1 MDLNRKTAF
10 QVLMDVEKNG
20 AYSNL
25 SLNSFISRNNP
36 DSPAFVREL
45 VYGVL
50 KNKYLLDWY
59 IGQLVKTGLSKVKKP
74 DLMLLRIGAY
84 QLSFM
89 NSVPEFA
96 AVNETVN
103 LEKRGKGTGR
113 LYKRCLKVIYKKQEQ
128 PERAGQK
135 QRHRTLLF
143 CPVFCRAMDSGA
155 MDKDIRR
162 GKDGGNP

>member
-50 KNKYLLDWY
+50 KNKY
-59 IGQLVKTGLSKVKKP
+59 
-74 DLMLLRIGAY
+74 
-84 QLSFM
+84 
-89 NSVPEFA
+89 
-96 AVNETVN
+96 
-103 LEKRGKGTGR
+103 
-113 LYKRCLKVIYKKQEQ
+113 
-128 PERAGQK
+128 
-135 QRHRTLLF
+135 H
-143 CPVFCRAMDSGA
+143 SGWR
-155 MDKDIRR
+155 MK
-162 GKDGGNP
+162 